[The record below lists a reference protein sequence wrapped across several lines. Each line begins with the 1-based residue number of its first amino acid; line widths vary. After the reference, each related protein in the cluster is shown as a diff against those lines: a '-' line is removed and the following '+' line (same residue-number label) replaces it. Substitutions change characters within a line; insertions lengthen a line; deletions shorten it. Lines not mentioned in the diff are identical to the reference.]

1 MPMTF
6 DLDTIPRA
14 EREPALRE
22 LLRQN
27 PVPID
32 VSSGGPDKLHV
43 STTADFF
50 GHLFMVSCNGHGA
63 LVHRNQRRTDEDHQ
77 RMMMLSVV
85 TSGNSIFTH
94 NDTITDAGL
103 GDVVPYSSTL
113 PYSATFGGV
122 SKHTFMIDWNAL
134 ELPEK
139 TLDAQLG
146 QCFNRGHVLG
156 HIVSRYLTDLG
167 SNAVYLPD
175 EQRHALEQ
183 PTLDMLRALF
193 AVTAGDDTRARDP
206 LGATL
211 DIRLLHYIKM
221 HVRDRDLTIERIAR
235 EHSISERYAYLI
247 LARQGITL
255 GDWIRT
261 QRLEGAAHDLAVT
274 DVAAT
279 SIAEIARGWGFPDQ
293 ANFTRT
299 FRRHFG
305 QSPTEYRKLW
315 GRPDDSTR

>member
-1 MPMTF
+1 MPMIF
-6 DLDTIPRA
+6 DLDTIPHA

-22 LLRQN
+22 LLQQN

-50 GHLFMVSCNGHGA
+50 GQVFMVSCNGNGA
-63 LVHRNQRRTDEDHQ
+63 LVHRGERRTDEDHQ

-85 TSGNSIFTH
+85 TSGNTVFRH
-94 NDTITDAGL
+94 NNTITDAGL

-134 ELPEK
+134 ELPDH

-211 DIRLLHYIKM
+211 DIRVLHYMKM

-235 EHSISERYAYLI
+235 EHAISERYAYLI

-261 QRLEGAAHDLAVT
+261 QRLQGAAHDLTRSDTPAP
-274 DVAAT
+274 
-279 SIAEIARGWGFPDQ
+279 SISEIARNWGFPDQ
-293 ANFTRT
+293 GSFTRT
-299 FRRHFG
+299 FRRHYG
-305 QSPTEYRKLW
+305 QSPSEYRKSQS
-315 GRPDDSTR
+315 PHDHVD

>member
-6 DLDTIPRA
+6 DLDTIPQQ

-22 LLRQN
+22 LLGQN

-32 VSSGGPDKLHV
+32 VFSGGPDKLHV

-50 GHLFMVSCNGHGA
+50 GQLFMVSCDGHGA
-63 LVHRNQRRTDEDHQ
+63 LVHRGERRATEDHQ

-85 TSGNSIFTH
+85 TSGNTIFRH
-94 NDTITDAGL
+94 NGTITDAGL

-122 SKHTFMIDWNAL
+122 SKHTFMVDWHSL
-134 ELPEK
+134 GLPDR

-175 EQRHALEQ
+175 QQRHALEQ

-193 AVTAGDDTRARDP
+193 AVTAGDDDRAREP
-206 LGATL
+206 LQATL
-211 DIRLLHYIKM
+211 DVRLRHYVKM
-221 HVRDRDLTIERIAR
+221 HIRDSDLSIARVAR
-235 EHSISERYAYLI
+235 EHGISERYAYLI
-247 LARQGITL
+247 LARQGLTF
-255 GDWIRT
+255 GDWVRA
-261 QRLEGAAHDLAVT
+261 QRLEGAAQDLTRGDIPPPSVAE
-274 DVAAT
+274 VAAN
-279 SIAEIARGWGFPDQ
+279 WGFPDQ
-293 ANFTRT
+293 ANFTRA
-299 FRRHFG
+299 FRRIYAM
-305 QSPTEYRKLW
+305 SPTEYRRAAQLKE
-315 GRPDDSTR
+315 

>member
-6 DLDTIPRA
+6 DLDTIPLA

-22 LLRQN
+22 LLQQN

-43 STTADFF
+43 STAADFF
-50 GHLFMVSCNGHGA
+50 GQLFMVSCNGHGA
-63 LVHRNQRRTDEDHQ
+63 LVHRGERRTTEDHQ

-85 TSGNSIFTH
+85 TSGSSVFRH

-103 GDVVPYSSTL
+103 GDIVPYSSTL

-122 SKHTFMIDWNAL
+122 SKHTFMVDWNAL
-134 ELPEK
+134 ELPDH

-146 QCFNRGHVLG
+146 QSFNRGHVLG

-175 EQRHALEQ
+175 EQRQALEQ

-193 AVTAGDDTRARDP
+193 AVTAGDDARARDP

-221 HVRDRDLTIERIAR
+221 HVRDHDLTIERIAR
-235 EHSISERYAYLI
+235 DHGISERYAYLI
-247 LARQGITL
+247 LARQGIAL

-261 QRLEGAAHDLAVT
+261 QRLEGAARDLTEGTPPAP
-274 DVAAT
+274 
-279 SIAEIARGWGFPDQ
+279 SISELARTWGFADQ
-293 ANFTRT
+293 GSFTRA
-299 FRRHFG
+299 FRRHYG
-305 QSPTEYRKLW
+305 QSPTEYRKSFTS
-315 GRPDDSTR
+315 DTSD